1 MESKTPNFL
10 ARLLLAL
17 TCAWLV
23 VAALLLHRA
32 PQSVWPLG
40 MAVGL
45 LVASALATQLRA
57 LQPQNVF
64 VTAALTLV
72 ISSAMIWLNS
82 RTSIPFGPRIFYA
95 RGGEQLLDGLPL
107 VPPLLWL
114 AALVTARGVARL
126 IWRPW
131 RKLRT
136 YGFRVMGLTA
146 ALVAAFDLGLEP
158 FASRANHLWLWQPTN
173 LASTWFGAPWINFFG
188 QVLVTLFT
196 LAIVTPWLINKMPS
210 GKKRPPD
217 FQPLILWQAM
227 NLFLAVNLA
236 MHQLW
241 LAVAVVVIQTAV
253 VSSLAWKNT
262 R

>member
-1 MESKTPNFL
+1 MTNLP
-10 ARLLLAL
+10 ARLLHAL
-17 TCAWLV
+17 VCAWLV
-23 VAALLLHRA
+23 GATFLLHQA

-40 MAVGL
+40 VAVGL

-64 VTAALTLV
+64 VAAALTLV
-72 ISSAMIWLNS
+72 VGSSVIWLNS
-82 RTSIPFGPRIFYA
+82 RTSIPFGPRIFSVRCGA
-95 RGGEQLLDGLPL
+95 QLLDGLPL
-107 VPPLLWL
+107 APPLFWL

-126 IWRPW
+126 VLRPW

-146 ALVAAFDLGLEP
+146 ALVTVLDLGVEP
-158 FASRANHLWLWQPTN
+158 FAAQANHLWLWQPTN
-173 LASTWFGAPWINFFG
+173 LPWTWFGAPLINFAS
-188 QVLVTLFT
+188 QLLVTLFT
-196 LAIVTPWLINKMPS
+196 LAVITPWLINKMPS

-217 FQPLILWQAM
+217 FHPLILWQAM

-236 MHQLW
+236 AHSLW
-241 LAVAVVVIQTAV
+241 LAVAVVGIQTVV
-253 VSSLAWKNT
+253 VSSLAWKNA